1 MIDVEKLFADNYEG
15 LFRYLVRL
23 TGDTDLAADVAQET
37 FVRLVEREPDNKGI
51 RAWLYRVATNLV
63 RDHSRVSRRRI
74 ELLQEMTHRVP
85 HGDPPTDADVA
96 LEIQEKRRAVRA
108 ALGALSVR
116 DQTVLL
122 MREEGFSHEE
132 IAAAV
137 GTTTKSVGRM
147 IARALQKLSAELTL
161 TLDPRE

>member
-1 MIDVEKLFADNYEG
+1 MLDVEKLFADNYEG

-23 TGDTDLAADVAQET
+23 TGDSDLAADVAQEA

-63 RDHSRVSRRRI
+63 RDHSRVTRRRI
-74 ELLQEMTHRVP
+74 ELLQEMTHRLP
-85 HGDPPTDADVA
+85 HGDPPTDAQLA
-96 LEIQEKRRAVRA
+96 LEIAEKRKTVRT
-108 ALGALSVR
+108 ALESLSER
-116 DQTVLL
+116 DRTVLL

-132 IAAAV
+132 IATAV

-147 IARALQKLSAELTL
+147 IARALQKLATELAL
-161 TLDPRE
+161 TPDSRE

>member
-96 LEIQEKRRAVRA
+96 LEIQEKRRAVRT
-108 ALGALSVR
+108 ALEALSVR

-161 TLDPRE
+161 TVDPRE